1 MMKRSFNALIWLMVF
16 SLLIPLALAEG
27 PSVVTTPEVTTHLR
41 TNIDVVRRFVDRE
54 IRLDEQQG
62 AVFFA

>member
-1 MMKRSFNALIWLMVF
+1 
-16 SLLIPLALAEG
+16 
-27 PSVVTTPEVTTHLR
+27 VVTTPEVTTHLR